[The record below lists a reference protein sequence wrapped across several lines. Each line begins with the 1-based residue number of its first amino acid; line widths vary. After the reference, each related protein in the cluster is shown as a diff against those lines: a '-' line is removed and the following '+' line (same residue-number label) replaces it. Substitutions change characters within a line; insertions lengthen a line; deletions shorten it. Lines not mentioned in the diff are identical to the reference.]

1 MSRTA
6 TATNI
11 HNSRCVDCHCRNT
24 CLFATLSSGER
35 AQWLN
40 VSQCSKVSRGN
51 DIYRQNEDVSAL
63 YVVKSGSFKSY
74 FVSEDGCEQLVAF
87 HYPGDVLGLDAF
99 VKGSHHSNAAALET
113 SSVCRISRSLVDK
126 LAERNPGIWP
136 LFIDAASRQIAER
149 DEHLLVVAQRSAR
162 VRLAWFIHQIS
173 ESLHARGYCS
183 TEINLHMSRTEIAN
197 YLAMAVETVSRL
209 FAEFE
214 AEDVMQV
221 NRRSIKIRDLNKLS
235 IIACNEGAG
244 KSPALRKVS

>member
-1 MSRTA
+1 MAATTA
-6 TATNI
+6 PTNI
-11 HNSRCVDCHCRNT
+11 NTPRCLDCHCRNT
-24 CLFATLSSGER
+24 CLFAALSNGER

-40 VSQCSKVSRGN
+40 VSQCTKVSRGS
-51 DIYRQNEDVSAL
+51 DLFRQNEENSAL

-87 HYPGDVLGLDAF
+87 HYPGDILGLDAF
-99 VKGSHHSNAAALET
+99 IKGYHHSNAAALET
-113 SSVCRISRSLVDK
+113 ASVCRISRSVIEQI
-126 LAERNPGIWP
+126 AERNPSIWP

-162 VRLAWFIHQIS
+162 VRLAWFINQIS
-173 ESLHARGYCS
+173 LSQRNRGYCS

-214 AEDVMQV
+214 SEGVMDV
-221 NRRSIKIRDLNKLS
+221 NRRSIKISNANLLAA
-235 IIACNEGAG
+235 IACAEGSFNKPSFRAAG
-244 KSPALRKVS
+244 